1 VDPPISAERWKQVDN
16 LLQATLQCSPEQR
29 DQFLRQACEH
39 DAALLDEVESLLR
52 SHDRLQGFLETP
64 AIHVAAAAVAQTQ
77 QRTQSRAGQVIS
89 HYRLLRQL
97 GSGGMGVVWLAER
110 NDGRFERQVAI
121 KFLSLAMTGPGMEE
135 RFKREGSILGRIAH
149 PHIAELA
156 DAGVSPDG
164 EPYLVLE
171 YVEGKEIEEYCD
183 EHKLDLDSRIVL
195 FLDVLSAVAH
205 AHSNLIVHRDI
216 KPSNVFVRNDGQVK
230 LLDFGIAK
238 LLSEDGDSASP
249 TLLTLEA
256 GGVLTPRFAAPE
268 QVTGGTIT
276 TATDVYT
283 LGVLLYLLLTGQH
296 PAGSGPQSPANLLKA
311 ITETEPPRAS
321 ESVTE
326 ATWQTRAA
334 TPEKLSRQLRGDLD
348 TVLATALKKNPAERY
363 ISVAAFAEDLRRYL
377 SHEPISARPDTLTYR
392 ALKFVLRNRAST
404 ALAAFALIAL
414 LAGVTGTLM
423 QARTARRQRD
433 FALRQLARADRINY
447 LNDFLLTD
455 AAPSGKPLTI
465 TNLLERAEQIVEH
478 ENYANDPAGHVEMLT
493 SIGNQYLD
501 RGDNANSL
509 RVLKQAYQ
517 ASLHLQEPSVRARAA
532 CSLAVPLGEGSA
544 IAEAE
549 AHIAEGLRELPNDR
563 QFELDRAFCYL
574 RGVTVSEASGFADAA
589 ISRSESAQRA
599 LEDSAFQSDN
609 VRLDVLE
616 SLAGAYGLAARYRE
630 AIKTYELASKQMI
643 DLGYG
648 ETRTYS
654 DFLHSWALAVILAGR
669 PLEAEKIYR
678 RAMEVSSSNPQEEGV
693 TAALLNNYA
702 GALRELGRLPE
713 AAAYAL
719 QAYAKAK
726 QTKND
731 VILGST
737 LAQLTRI
744 YREQGDYARAKT
756 TAAEWESV
764 LRRGFPSGHY
774 GYASLTSERSLIAQ
788 GEGNRVTAL
797 RLANDAITMDETA
810 IKNGGQGAHLLPVL
824 LVRRSTLELAAGNS
838 DQAAADADRALHLLQ
853 ASIEPGTFSEHLGR
867 AYLAL
872 GLALQAQGKSDDAR
886 AAVRSAAEHLEK
898 ALGPDNPECRRAY
911 QVAQMGIP

>member
-1 VDPPISAERWKQVDN
+1 MDPPISAERWKQVDN
-16 LLQATLQCSPEQR
+16 LLQATLQCPPEQR
-29 DQFLRQACEH
+29 ARFLDKECGG
-39 DAALLDEVESLLR
+39 DATLFGEVQSLLS
-52 SHDRLQGFLETP
+52 SHDRLQDFLETP
-64 AIHVAAAAVAQTQ
+64 AINIAAATVAQTQ
-77 QRTQSRAGQVIS
+77 ERTRSRAGQVIS

-135 RFKREGSILGRIAH
+135 RFRREGSILGRIAH

-156 DAGVSPDG
+156 DAGLSPDG

-171 YVEGKEIEEYCD
+171 YVEGKDIEEYCD
-183 EHKLDLDSRIVL
+183 EHKLDLDSRITL

-296 PAGSGPQSPANLLKA
+296 PAGSGPQSPANLVKA

-321 ESVTE
+321 ESVTQ
-326 ATWQTRAA
+326 ATSQTRG
-334 TPEKLSRQLRGDLD
+334 TTTEKLSRQLRGDLD
-348 TVLATALKKNPAERY
+348 TILATALKKNPAERY

-377 SHEPISARPDTLTYR
+377 SHEPISARPDTLIYR
-392 ALKFVLRNRAST
+392 ALKFVRRNRAST
-404 ALAAFALIAL
+404 ALATFALIAL
-414 LAGVTGTLM
+414 FAGVTGTLM

-478 ENYANDPAGHVEMLT
+478 ENYANDPAGHVEMLI

-501 RGDNANSL
+501 RGDNVNSL
-509 RVLKQAYQ
+509 RVLAQAYQ
-517 ASLHLQEPSVRARAA
+517 ASLRLQEPSVRARAA
-532 CSLAVPLGEGSA
+532 CALAVPLAEGSA
-544 IAEAE
+544 IVEAE
-549 AHIAEGLRELPNDR
+549 THLAEGLRELPNDR
-563 QFELDRAFCYL
+563 QFELDRAFCFL
-574 RGVTVSEASGFADAA
+574 RGVTVSEASGGADAT
-589 ISRSESAQRA
+589 ISRSESAERA
-599 LEDSAFQSDN
+599 LENSAFQSDN

-616 SLAGAYGLAARYRE
+616 SLAGAYTYAARYRE
-630 AIKTYELASKQMI
+630 AIKTYQQASTQMI

-648 ETRTYS
+648 ETRSYS
-654 DFLHSWALAVILAGR
+654 DLLHNWALAVILAGR
-669 PLEAEKIYR
+669 PLEAEQIYR

-731 VILGST
+731 VILAST
-737 LAQLTRI
+737 LVQLTRI
-744 YREQGDYARAKT
+744 YRDQGDYAHAKA

-764 LRRGFPSGHY
+764 LRRGFPPGHY
-774 GYASLTSERSLIAQ
+774 GFASLTSERSLIAQ
-788 GEGNRVTAL
+788 GEGDPVTAL
-797 RLANDAITMDETA
+797 RLANQALAMDEAT
-810 IKNGGQGAHLLPVL
+810 IKKGGQGAHLLPVL
-824 LVRRSTLELAAGNS
+824 LVRRSTLELAAGNP

-872 GLALQAQGKSDDAR
+872 GLALQAQGKGDDAR
-886 AAVRSAAEHLEK
+886 AAVRLAAEHLEK
-898 ALGPDNPECRRAY
+898 ALGPDNPECRKAY
-911 QVAQMGIP
+911 EVAQAMM

>member
-1 VDPPISAERWKQVDN
+1 VAPPISAERWKQVDE
-16 LLQATLQCSPEQR
+16 LLQAALHCPPEQR
-29 DQFLRQACEH
+29 DQFLRQACER
-39 DAALLDEVESLLR
+39 DTALLDEVESLLR
-52 SHDRLQGFLETP
+52 SHHQLQGFLETP
-64 AIHVAAAAVAQTQ
+64 AIHIAAAAVAQTQ
-77 QRTQSRAGQVIS
+77 QRTESRAGQVIS

-171 YVEGKEIEEYCD
+171 YVEGKDIEEYCD
-183 EHKLDLDSRIVL
+183 EHKLDLDSRITL

-238 LLSEDGDSASP
+238 LLSDDGDSASP
-249 TLLTLEA
+249 SLLTLEA

-296 PAGSGPQSPANLLKA
+296 PAGSGPQSPANLVKA

-321 ESVTE
+321 QSVTQ
-326 ATWQTRAA
+326 ATSQTRGT

-348 TVLATALKKNPAERY
+348 TILATALKKNPAERY

-392 ALKFVLRNRAST
+392 ALKFVRRNRAST
-404 ALAAFALIAL
+404 ALATFALIAL

-501 RGDNANSL
+501 RGDNVNSL
-509 RVLKQAYQ
+509 RLLKQAYQ
-517 ASLHLQEPSVRARAA
+517 ASLLLQDPSVRARAA
-532 CSLAVPLGEGSA
+532 CSLAVPLAEGSA
-544 IAEAE
+544 IGEAE
-549 AHIAEGLRELPNDR
+549 THIAEGLRELPNDR
-563 QFELDRAFCYL
+563 QFELDRTFCFL
-574 RGVTVSEASGFADAA
+574 RGVMVSEASGAADTA

-599 LEDSAFQSDN
+599 LENSAFQSDN

-630 AIKTYELASKQMI
+630 AIKTYQQASAQMI

-654 DFLHSWALAVILAGR
+654 DLLHSWALAVILAGR

-713 AAAYAL
+713 AATYAS

-744 YREQGDYARAKT
+744 YREQGDYAHAKT
-756 TAAEWESV
+756 TSAEWESV
-764 LRRGFPSGHY
+764 LRRGFPPGHY
-774 GYASLTSERSLIAQ
+774 GNASLTSERSLIAQ
-788 GEGNRVTAL
+788 GEGNPVTAL
-797 RLANDAITMDETA
+797 RLASDAITMDEKA

-824 LVRRSTLELAAGNS
+824 LVRRSTLELAAGNP

-872 GLALQAQGKSDDAR
+872 GLALQTQGKREDAR

-898 ALGPDNPECRRAY
+898 ALGPDNPEFRKAY
-911 QVAQMGIP
+911 EVAQLSAP